1 MVQVFDRQ
9 GQLLYYFGQ
18 KGSGFGE
25 FQLPAGLFIDR
36 NDRVFVV
43 DSYHRRVQ
51 VFQYFAQGK
60 Q

>member
-1 MVQVFDRQ
+1 
-9 GQLLYYFGQ
+9 
-18 KGSGFGE
+18 
-25 FQLPAGLFIDR
+25 LFIDR